1 MSNSIDK
8 RIVQMEFN
16 NSGFQSKV
24 QQTINSM
31 KQLGESLKMKGA
43 TNGLSEVDR
52 GIKGLIHSGLGSLG
66 NNVDQ
71 VGGKF
76 NTMAVV
82 AATALSKV
90 ASAAIDTG
98 SRLVKALTLDPIL
111 TGFEEYETKMNSIT
125 TILTNTAH
133 QGTTLKDV
141 NATLNELNTYADKT
155 IYNFAEMTK
164 NIGTFTAAGV
174 DLKTSTAA
182 IKGIAN
188 LAAASGSS
196 SAQASTAMYQLSQA
210 LATGK
215 VSLMDWN
222 SVVNAGMGGKLFQDA
237 LIRTSEVMGTGA
249 EAAIKKYGSFRDS
262 LTQGEWLTGDV
273 LTETLKQISGAY
285 TEAELKAQ
293 GYTDKQAKA
302 IVQLAENASKAATQV
317 KTVSQLFDTMKE
329 SVQSGWAQSWEYI
342 IGDKDQAAKL
352 LTSISDGFNSIV
364 GPSADARN
372 AMLKFWNEA
381 GGRDDVIA
389 GLGNIWQGISKGVGA
404 IGKAWQEVFPP
415 MTGQKLVEIS
425 SKFKEFTSNFKMSD
439 GTAQKLKNTFKG
451 LFSVLNIGKNVVS
464 TVIKAFTPFTKVFTS
479 IGKVLLTVTSG
490 IGQFF
495 STINDALNSA
505 GIFDKI
511 SNGIDRMANT
521 VSKALQ
527 GVSKGVQSFFKYL
540 SKLDFSKA
548 FSTVGGGFS
557 KVFGGIGDI
566 FSSVASK
573 ISSINFNTLF
583 AAVNTIITGGAL
595 KSFKTIVGGIKDSVS
610 SFADIFES
618 LGKVTD
624 ILDAVKDSLV
634 AYQENLS
641 AGTLIKI
648 AGAVA
653 LLAGSLLLLSQLN
666 LEQMENGL
674 VGITVIMGELV
685 GAMYLL
691 AKLQG
696 LKGIGVLLS
705 LGTFFIMFA
714 SAIGVL
720 SLAVAGL
727 SRMSWDDLA
736 KGLTGVAGGLVILVA
751 AVSAFNRIGGG
762 VRLLAIGSSLML
774 LSASLAVLA
783 GAVKLFSN
791 MSWEDLG
798 QGLIGV
804 AGGLTAFVVF
814 AKLMKGSSMSITT
827 ATGIL
832 VLGVALNALASAVK
846 EFASIKWDELGRGLA
861 GVAGMLAEIIVFNRL
876 FSNATN
882 LLITAAG
889 LTAMAIGITALAG
902 AVGSFASLDIG
913 QLIRGLV
920 GVGVALAEI
929 AVFNTVSTGMGGN
942 LIVISVGMTILAGAL
957 KTLAQAV
964 QGFGSMSWE
973 QLGIGLTGLAASLT
987 ILAVAMKL
995 MSANIGGALAI
1006 TALSVALALLVPQLV
1021 VLSGCDIKGLGV
1033 ALGFLAGV
1041 FVIFGAAAFAL
1052 SPLIPVMISLAG
1064 AMALLSVACLGF
1076 AVSTAAFGTGLA
1088 AIAGAGAAA
1097 GFALAEICR
1106 QLIPLLPK
1114 LGDAIGAYLVNMGKA
1129 VLEGVPALLEG
1140 LSAVLQALCDFIVQ
1154 NAPYLVESSIKVLT
1168 LIIEALISALPKLL
1182 EVGAQLI
1189 ITLAEGIMSH
1199 AAELINVGVDL
1210 IVTLINALV
1219 GRVGDLIQAGIDLAV
1234 AIVNGVADG
1243 LRNNQAQ
1250 IIDAV
1255 VNLMTAIGE
1264 TMMNAIPALVEGMFQ
1279 AGGDIIHGLIEG
1291 ILSAIDGIGQIIS
1304 DLVDSIIRFFT
1315 EPLGIHS
1322 PSTVFKGFGV
1332 NIIEG
1337 LVQGIQSVI
1346 SNPIK
1351 AIAELASKIIG
1362 EAAKQFTSSKLVKH
1376 GRDLI
1381 KGLGDGIKGFFSNPL
1396 GKITELGG
1404 QIKSFAQR
1412 NFNASTLVSHGRNLL
1427 TGLGNGI
1434 KGMIGSVTGHITALG
1449 GKIKSFAQR
1458 NFNAST
1464 LVSHGRNLLTGLGN
1478 GIKGMYGAVTG
1489 AISGLGSRIRGAAAG
1504 AFNGSTLVSYGR
1516 NLIQGLVNGVKGMV
1530 SSAVSAVRGVANKVV
1545 AAAKSAF
1552 KINSPSKR
1560 FIVIG
1565 HSIIEG
1571 LSTGMTRYSGE
1582 AMSTVR
1588 SVANDTVSVMR
1599 TALNT
1604 AYEALG
1610 NIIDEDI
1617 NLQPEITP
1625 ILNLQDVE
1633 TGSRYIQSLLG
1644 NNLTISASGRLGA
1657 SISGLQ
1663 NGVRFTNSDVV
1674 QAIKELGNTIMNSP
1688 KGDTYTI
1695 DGITYDDGSNISD
1708 AIKTLV
1714 KATRMERRV

>member
-1 MSNSIDK
+1 
-8 RIVQMEFN
+8 MEFN

-76 NTMAVV
+76 NAMAVV

-90 ASAAIDTG
+90 ASAAMDTG

-210 LATGK
+210 LAAGK

-262 LTQGEWLTGDV
+262 LQGEWLTGDV

-352 LTSISDGFNSIV
+352 LTSISDGFNNIV

-439 GTAQKLKNTFKG
+439 STAQKLKNTFKG

-464 TVIKAFTPFTKVFTS
+464 TVIKAFTPFAKVFTS

-540 SKLDFSKA
+540 SKVDFSKA

-573 ISSINFNTLF
+573 ISSINFNAIF

-595 KSFKTIVGGIKDSVS
+595 KSFKTIVSGIKDSVS

-861 GVAGMLAEIIVFNRL
+861 GVAGTLAEIIVFNRL

-957 KTLAQAV
+957 KTLSQAV

-1129 VLEGVPALLEG
+1129 LLEGVPALLEG
-1140 LSAVLQALCDFIVQ
+1140 LSSVLQALCDFIVQ

-1434 KGMIGSVTGHITALG
+1434 KGMIGSVTG
-1449 GKIKSFAQR
+1449 
-1458 NFNAST
+1458 
-1464 LVSHGRNLLTGLGN
+1464 
-1478 GIKGMYGAVTG
+1478 

-1504 AFNGSTLVSYGR
+1504 AFSASTLVSYGR

-1644 NNLTISASGRLGA
+1644 NNLAISASGRLGA

-1695 DGITYDDGSNISD
+1695 DGITYDDSSNISD
-1708 AIKTLV
+1708 AIKTIV
-1714 KATRMERRV
+1714 KATRIERRV